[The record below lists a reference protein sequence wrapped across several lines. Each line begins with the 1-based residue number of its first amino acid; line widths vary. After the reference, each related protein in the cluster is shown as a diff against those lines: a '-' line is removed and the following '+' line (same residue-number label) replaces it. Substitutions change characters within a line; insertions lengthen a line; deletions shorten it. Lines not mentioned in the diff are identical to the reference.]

1 MSTIALSQ
9 RHSKDPDEVRELLV
23 QLAEKL
29 DQRYDLKS
37 RWVNDSQL
45 ELKRSGVSGQL
56 TLSGDEVKVS
66 IKLGMLMSPF
76 KGKIQDEIA
85 RAMAEKLA

>member
-9 RHSKDPDEVRELLV
+9 RHSKNPDEVREMLN

-37 RWVNDSQL
+37 RWLSDSQL
-45 ELKRSGVSGQL
+45 ELQRSGVKGRL
-56 TLSGDEVKVS
+56 TLTGSEVKVE

-76 KGKIQDEIA
+76 KSKIQDEIS

>member
-9 RHSKDPDEVRELLV
+9 RHSKDPEQVREMLR

-56 TLSGDEVKVS
+56 TLTDSEVQVN

-76 KGKIQDEIA
+76 KGKIRDEIA
-85 RAMAEKLA
+85 KAMAEKLA